1 LEINKIESN
10 KVEVENINFNLKQLL
25 IDIQNSLKEV
35 AKNNNS
41 FILEIDPNI
50 PDNLTGDPTKLSQ
63 IFMNL
68 VNNALKFT
76 KDGNVTTKTK
86 LESLQNGNAI
96 VSFKIIDTGIGIP
109 KDKLETVLKVFH
121 RLSGNKPQIRRNRLR
136 RP

>member
-1 LEINKIESN
+1 
-10 KVEVENINFNLKQLL
+10 VENINFNLKQLL

-35 AKNNNS
+35 ATKNNNS

-109 KDKLETVLKVFH
+109 KDKLETVLKVH
-121 RLSGNKPQIRRNRLR
+121 KAQWK
-136 RP
+136 

>member
-1 LEINKIESN
+1 
-10 KVEVENINFNLKQLL
+10 
-25 IDIQNSLKEV
+25 
-35 AKNNNS
+35 
-41 FILEIDPNI
+41 
-50 PDNLTGDPTKLSQ
+50 
-63 IFMNL
+63 MNL

-109 KDKLETVLKVFH
+109 KDKLETFLKVFT

-136 RP
+136 LDHSKEIN